1 MSIDNKFEEIV
12 DFCLFDVDELGND
25 IILKENIQSKEYTDQ
40 MPPMVFPFG
49 YMIISSTFT
58 FFEEEDED
66 GDQE

>member
-12 DFCLFDVDELGND
+12 DFCLSDVDELCDD
-25 IILKENIQSKEYTDQ
+25 IILKENIQSKTYTDQ

-58 FFEEEDED
+58 FFEEED
-66 GDQE
+66 

>member
-25 IILKENIQSKEYTDQ
+25 IILKENIQSKAYTDQ

-49 YMIISSTFT
+49 YMIISSTFA
-58 FFEEEDED
+58 FFEEEE
-66 GDQE
+66 EE